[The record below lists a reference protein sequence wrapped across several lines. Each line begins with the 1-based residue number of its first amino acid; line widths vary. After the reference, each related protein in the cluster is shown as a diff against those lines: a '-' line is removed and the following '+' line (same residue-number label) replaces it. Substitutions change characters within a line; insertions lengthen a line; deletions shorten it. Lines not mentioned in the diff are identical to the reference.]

1 MASAKTS
8 RLTGAFICAVALA
21 LQAQAAHAQQQCFS
35 QDEVSAAFVYAM
47 PGVIEGVTTRC
58 SASLGTNGFLARQ
71 GKAMAARY
79 TAQQNAAWPKARSA
93 LLKIVTNA
101 SKTGNSNGTLGVL
114 SQIPADTMRPLI
126 DALIVQ
132 EAANRTET
140 AQCGKVDK
148 LAAAIAPLDPR
159 DAGNLLGTMF
169 AVFEPNHPLVCVAQ
183 NKSVGP

>member
-1 MASAKTS
+1 MASAATK
-8 RLTGAFICAVALA
+8 AFIGAAALA
-21 LQAQAAHAQQQCFS
+21 MPAQAAQAQQCFS
-35 QDEVSAAFVYAM
+35 QDEVSAAFIYAM

-58 SASLGTNGFLARQ
+58 SASLDASSFLPRQ

-79 TAQQNAAWPKARSA
+79 AAQQNAAWPNARSA

-101 SKTGNSNGTLGVL
+101 SKGGNANSTLGML
-114 SQIPADTMRPLI
+114 SQIPGETMRPLV

-140 AQCGKVDK
+140 AQCGKVDR

-159 DAGNLLGTMF
+159 EAGNLLGTMF
-169 AVFEPNHPLVCVAQ
+169 AVFEPNHPLLCVA
-183 NKSVGP
+183 KP

>member
-1 MASAKTS
+1 MASAATK
-8 RLTGAFICAVALA
+8 AFIGAAALA
-21 LQAQAAHAQQQCFS
+21 LPAQTVHAQQQCFS
-35 QDEVSAAFVYAM
+35 QDEVSAAFIYAM

-58 SASLGTNGFLARQ
+58 SASLSDGGFLPRQ

-101 SKTGNSNGTLGVL
+101 SKAGNSNGALGML
-114 SQIPADTMRPLI
+114 SQIPGETMRPLV

-148 LAAAIAPLDPR
+148 LAAALAPLDPN
-159 DAGNLLGTMF
+159 DAANLLGTMF
-169 AVFEPNHPLVCVAQ
+169 AVFEPNHPLLCVA
-183 NKSVGP
+183 KS